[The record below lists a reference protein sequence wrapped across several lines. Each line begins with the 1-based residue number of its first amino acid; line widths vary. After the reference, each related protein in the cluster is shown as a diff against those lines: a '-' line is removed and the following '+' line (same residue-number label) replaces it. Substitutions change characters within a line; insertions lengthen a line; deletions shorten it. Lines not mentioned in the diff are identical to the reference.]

1 MDMLGEIIVTTLIQ
15 LQNSPFWLQ
24 ISTMNSE
31 VRAWLVEWG
40 EVGEGRVVAGVG
52 GGWWKIINIYRKILR
67 TATGAALVYN
77 NSL

>member
-24 ISTMNSE
+24 ISTMNSG

-40 EVGEGRVVAGVG
+40 EVGEVG
-52 GGWWKIINIYRKILR
+52 EL
-67 TATGAALVYN
+67 TASQGLVLVGDN
-77 NSL
+77 

>member
-1 MDMLGEIIVTTLIQ
+1 
-15 LQNSPFWLQ
+15 
-24 ISTMNSE
+24 MNSG